1 MGTHPI
7 FESDF
12 DCLTDCFVNSCGLVS
27 AKMMSSVLYL
37 EQFIESLEPLPG
49 ELQKNFYEMRQ
60 MDEKLEV
67 QKAMAES
74 MADEYNRNA
83 NDMSEADLK
92 SNFRKVEAAW
102 QSANKMQEEKVQLA
116 TQTYEMVDRHIR
128 RLDSDL
134 SRFESELAERGGL
147 ETSSPHSDKK
157 NARNRRGAEGD
168 EEKGGAGG
176 FQIAAQDVLDMPVD
190 PNEPTYCSC
199 HQVSYGEMI
208 GCDNPDCPIE
218 WFHFGCVGLTSKP
231 KGKWY
236 CVRCKPAFESQLQK
250 KKKK

>member
-147 ETSSPHSDKK
+147 ETTSPTSDKK
-157 NARNRRGAEGD
+157 VRREIK
-168 EEKGGAGG
+168 KGEDQHAL
-176 FQIAAQDVLDMPVD
+176 QIAPQDVLDMPVD
-190 PNEPTYCSC
+190 PNEPTYCLC

-208 GCDNPDCPIE
+208 GCDNNDCLIE
-218 WFHFGCVGLTSKP
+218 WFHFGCVGLTTKP

-236 CVRCKPAFESQLQK
+236 CPKCFGERK
-250 KKKK
+250 KR